1 MRKRILRDSVNFTS
15 GTPAPLFDKII
26 DLFAWFPDDDDDD
39 DDDDDADDDYAV
51 DDNVVH
57 ESYLFGQ
64 KRQRR
69 GMPAKFKSFEPRRDI
84 APIFEALDFHRI

>member
-1 MRKRILRDSVNFTS
+1 MEPLPRFLIKLLICLR
-15 GTPAPLFDKII
+15 
-26 DLFAWFPDDDDDD
+26 DDDDDD
-39 DDDDDADDDYAV
+39 DDDDDYAV